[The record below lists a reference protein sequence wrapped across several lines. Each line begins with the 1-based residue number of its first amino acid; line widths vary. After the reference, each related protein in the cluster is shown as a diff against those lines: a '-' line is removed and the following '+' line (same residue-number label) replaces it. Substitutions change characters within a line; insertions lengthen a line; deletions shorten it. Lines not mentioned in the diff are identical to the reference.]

1 MSRWQVPLADVVVPE
16 DDIAVVAD
24 VYRSGWLSMGPR
36 TAEFER
42 ALAAYT
48 GARHA
53 LAVANGTAAL
63 HLICLAAGLGPGDEV
78 IVPSLTFVASVN
90 AIAYTG
96 ATPVFADIAALET
109 PWPAAGAVEA
119 AITPRTSAIMAVAY
133 GGHPGE
139 VSRLR
144 ELADARGLLLLEDA
158 AHAIGVRHDGRH
170 VGTFGAA
177 GAFSFFSNKNLAVGE
192 GGAIVTDDDALAE
205 RMRLLRSHGMTT
217 LTWDRHRGHAAG
229 YDVVALGF
237 NHRIDE
243 PRAALATARLAR
255 LDAETA
261 RRRELDAR
269 YRERLPRAIVPTA
282 GPAHHIFTVVLG
294 EGVDRDGVRAALHE
308 RGIQTS
314 LHYPPVHRFSI
325 YADVAPV
332 LPLTDAYAA
341 RAITLPLF
349 AGMTDAQLD
358 LVVDAL
364 AAQPLGRLRDPVAHA
379 DAGPPAE

>member
-1 MSRWQVPLADVVVPE
+1 MPGWKVPLADVAVPE
-16 DDIAVVAD
+16 SDIALVAD

-36 TAEFER
+36 TADFER

-53 LAVANGTAAL
+53 LATANGTAAL
-63 HLICLAAGLGPGDEV
+63 HLICLAAGFGPGDEV

-96 ATPVFADIAALET
+96 ATPVFVDIDALDR
-109 PWPAAGAVEA
+109 PWPAAAAVEA
-119 AITPRTSAIMAVAY
+119 AITPRTRGVMTVAY

-139 VSRLR
+139 IAAIR
-144 ELADARGLLLLEDA
+144 ELTDRRGLTLLEDA
-158 AHAIGVRHDGRH
+158 AHAIGVRHEGRH

-192 GGAIVTDDDALAE
+192 GGAVVTDDDALAE

-217 LTWDRHRGHAAG
+217 LTWDRHRGHAAS

-237 NHRIDE
+237 NYRIDE
-243 PRAALATARLAR
+243 PRAALATARLQR
-255 LDAETA
+255 LDAENE
-261 RRRELDAR
+261 RRAELVRR
-269 YRERLPRAIVPTA
+269 YRERMPDGAAPTA
-282 GPAHHIFTVVLG
+282 PGGLHIFTVVVDG
-294 EGVDRDGVRAALHE
+294 DRDAVREGMAQLGV
-308 RGIQTS
+308 QTS
-314 LHYPPVHRFSI
+314 VHYPPVHRFSI
-325 YADVAPV
+325 YSDGAPD

-349 AGMTDAQLD
+349 ADMTEAQQD
-358 LVVDAL
+358 LVLDAL
-364 AAQPLGRLRDPVAHA
+364 AAQPIGGLGDPVAHA
-379 DAGPPAE
+379 DPRAPAE